1 MSSTRSKTNK
11 ILGENE
17 IDTSE
22 NPSVKPSD
30 KTPTSYQDVKDK
42 FNKNL
47 RSSNKLRLVFK

>member
-22 NPSVKPSD
+22 NPSVKPSA
-30 KTPTSYQDVKDK
+30 KTPTSYQDVND
-42 FNKNL
+42 NL
-47 RSSNKLRLVFK
+47 IKI